1 MMPFP
6 PIDPGTVSAITETF
20 SRVSAVVMGF
30 VGVVM
35 VARFSLL
42 ALQVAGADEYALVVQ
57 DAVMVLITISLFP
70 FLFKTGISTVTELAA
85 RFDYQEMSVSRG
97 AMGEYIDAMKEYN
110 IVWRVALE
118 ISSLSFPYIVRS
130 IFTLLIAVF
139 CSAIPLI
146 VLSEFIFGVRIG
158 VASIGSTILA
168 LILWPVLWNL
178 IGLLAIQLAPSFG
191 ATSLA
196 NGVFAV
202 LVQITQFLS
211 PVFCF
216 SILKTAAPNAAGNAA
231 AKSLSAGATAK
242 KLLWRI

>member
-20 SRVSAVVMGF
+20 SKVSTVVLGF
-30 VGVVM
+30 IGLIM
-35 VARFSLL
+35 VARFALL
-42 ALQVAGADEYALVVQ
+42 ALQVAGADEYAQVVQ
-57 DAVMVLITISLFP
+57 DAAMVLITVSLFP

-85 RFDYQEMSVSRG
+85 RFSFQEMNVSRG
-97 AMGEYIDAMKEYN
+97 AIGEFIDVMKSYN
-110 IVWRVALE
+110 LVWRVALE

-130 IFTLLIAVF
+130 VFTLLIAVF

-191 ATSLA
+191 ATSLS
-196 NGVFAV
+196 NGVFAI
-202 LVQITQFLS
+202 LVQIAQFVS
-211 PVFCF
+211 PLFCF
-216 SILKTAAPNAAGNAA
+216 SLLKTAAPQAAGNAA
-231 AKSLSAGATAK
+231 AKSFSAGATAK
-242 KLLWRI
+242 KFLWRF